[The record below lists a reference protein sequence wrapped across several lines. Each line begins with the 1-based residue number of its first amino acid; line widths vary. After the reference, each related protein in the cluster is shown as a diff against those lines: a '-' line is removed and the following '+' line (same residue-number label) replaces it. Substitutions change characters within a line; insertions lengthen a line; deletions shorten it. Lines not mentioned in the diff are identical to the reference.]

1 MLIRNATYDSHIV
14 ANDSDGQISIF
25 ENVRIKNNPLSDSFV
40 FVRGTHIPITCTPHY
55 FHFLKEYYGFY
66 LYYKNNYDSSTKYLW
81 IENDYFYPAYQN
93 MGNVCRYCSSQVSDG
108 TTINNISKINLHI
121 EKLVILFDSQKCIMG
136 ESYQQPNYS
145 YTPGINNELRKSI
158 LPFIKQSRF
167 GKNIYLSRKIVSENL
182 PNHPVDFGNR
192 ALQNWKNEQMRL
204 RYVDP
209 NLEDEIEK
217 DYANKGY
224 EIVQLSGMDILD
236 QASIFNHAEK
246 ISGLLGTAFYNGIFS
261 NEKTV
266 FEALKLNKD
275 YHYGFDIDISTVLPN
290 SVFEYKELY

>member
-1 MLIRNATYDSHIV
+1 MLIRNAIYDSHTV
-14 ANDSDGQISIF
+14 VNDTDGPISIF
-25 ENVRIKNNPLSDSFV
+25 ENVRICNNPLSDSFV
-40 FVRGTHIPITCTPHY
+40 FVPGTHIPITCAPHY

-66 LYYKNNYDSSTKYLW
+66 LYYRNKYDSSVKYLW

-93 MGNVCRYCSSQVSDG
+93 MGNVCRYCSDQISDG
-108 TTINNISKINLHI
+108 TIINNFFKTNLQI

-158 LPFIKQSRF
+158 IPFIKQTRF

-182 PNHPVDFGNR
+182 PNHPVTFGNHV
-192 ALQNWKNEQMRL
+192 LQNWKNEQIRL

-224 EIVQLSGMDILD
+224 EIVQLSGMDILS
-236 QASIFNHAEK
+236 QASIFNYAEK

-266 FEALKLNKD
+266 FEALKLNKH

-290 SVFEYKELY
+290 SVFKYRELY

>member
-1 MLIRNATYDSHIV
+1 MLIRNAIYDSHTV
-14 ANDSDGQISIF
+14 VNDTDGPISIF
-25 ENVRIKNNPLSDSFV
+25 ENVRICNNLLSDSFV
-40 FVRGTHIPITCTPHY
+40 FVPGTHIPITCTPLY

-66 LYYKNNYDSSTKYLW
+66 LYYRNKYDSSVKYLW

-93 MGNVCRYCSSQVSDG
+93 MGNVCKYCSDQISDG
-108 TTINNISKINLHI
+108 TIINNFFKTNLHI

-158 LPFIKQSRF
+158 IPFIKQTRF

-182 PNHPVDFGNR
+182 PNHPVNFGNHV
-192 ALQNWKNEQMRL
+192 LQNWKNEQIRL

-224 EIVQLSGMDILD
+224 EIVQLSGMDILS
-236 QASIFNHAEK
+236 QASIFNYAEK

-266 FEALKLNKD
+266 FEALKLNKH

-290 SVFEYKELY
+290 SVFKYRELY